1 MKLNK
6 IKINNNIF
14 KLYFKNGVFVPTA
27 TTGFLI
33 SNFLKINKKIK
44 NKKILDLGCG
54 SGIIAIAVAN
64 TLNKN
69 TFYGSDLSENS
80 FICCKKNFNKF
91 KIIGEVKRGNMFKPW
106 NGYN

>member
-14 KLYFKNGVFVPTA
+14 KLYFKKGVFVPTA

-54 SGIIAIAVAN
+54 SGIIAIA
-64 TLNKN
+64 LEKIKIH
-69 TFYGSDLSENS
+69 FMDL
-80 FICCKKNFNKF
+80 I
-91 KIIGEVKRGNMFKPW
+91 
-106 NGYN
+106 